1 MTRWV
6 TFDCFG
12 TLVDWQTGFRPIL
25 RPIVG
30 DRLEEVMAAYH
41 EAEPIVEKEH
51 PSASSKTILRES
63 LARAADLK
71 SDVLAERWGEL
82 PVFADTEPTLTA
94 LRAAGW
100 KLWVDREDTGQDPST
115 VSARVTSLAKLVTVL

>member
-1 MTRWV
+1 MSTSRWI

-12 TLVDWQTGFRPIL
+12 TLVDWQTGFRQIL
-25 RPIVG
+25 QPVVG

-51 PSASSKTILRES
+51 PSASYRTILRES
-63 LARAADLK
+63 LARAADVK

-82 PVFADTEPTLTA
+82 PVFADTEPSLSA

-100 KLWVDREDTGQDPST
+100 KLGILT
-115 VSARVTSLAKLVTVL
+115 